1 MFGLLKGIIKNRLP
15 RWLSDKES
23 TCQCRRHKR
32 PRVQSLGLE
41 DPLEK
46 EMTTHSSIL
55 AWEIPCTDEPGWLQS
70 MGLQTDMTKHI
81 IKIKEIKNLKNR
93 YNNKR
98 T

>member
-1 MFGLLKGIIKNRLP
+1 MYLNSTLATQRLKRLP
-15 RWLSDKES
+15 AMWE
-23 TCQCRRHKR
+23 TQVC
-32 PRVQSLGLE
+32 SLGLE

-93 YNNKR
+93 YNNKK